1 MILVISKN
9 IEPSEELEDV
19 IELLAK
25 IKQEMKN
32 NDIVS
37 EICKEHGFNIDIIDG
52 IPLEFVDDLEAS
64 AKTIDSRIQLNS
76 ELLNESF
83 EIIMRYAIHELVH
96 SLQHMKSEGIDPY
109 ASDEY
114 LDRDDELEAFQF
126 QIAYDA
132 EERGEDEAIDYVE
145 DLIEYHEIPEDE
157 QESKKE
163 ELLEKV

>member
-1 MILVISKN
+1 MILIISK
-9 IEPSEELEDV
+9 IDAPADDLEDI
-19 IELLAK
+19 IELLAE

-32 NDIVS
+32 NDIVA

-64 AKTIDSRIQLNS
+64 AKTVDSRIQLNS
-76 ELLNESF
+76 ELLNEDF

-132 EERGEDEAIDYVE
+132 EERGENEAVDYVE
-145 DLIEYHEIPEDE
+145 DLIEYHEIPEEE
-157 QESKKE
+157 QQDKKE
-163 ELLEKV
+163 ELLKKV

>member
-1 MILVISKN
+1 MILIISKN
-9 IEPSEELEDV
+9 ETASEDLEDI
-19 IELLAK
+19 IELLAE
-25 IKQEMKN
+25 IKQEMKG
-32 NDIVS
+32 NDIAI
-37 EICKEHGFNIDIIDG
+37 EICKEHGFNVDIIDG
-52 IPLEFVDDLEAS
+52 IPMEFIDDLEAS

-76 ELLNESF
+76 ELLNEEF

-132 EERGEDEAIDYVE
+132 EERGEDEAVDYVE
-145 DLIEYHEIPEDE
+145 DLIEYHEIPEEERED
-157 QESKKE
+157 KKE